1 MGPVNRI
8 PTSTGLARP
17 SGRPHAWAALFLL
30 ALVSAPS
37 SSRAVTLRVSPA
49 GPGFAPL
56 QDALEKARY
65 GDVVLVEPGTYTERI
80 ELPSGVTLRSVDGS
94 GTTILRGDGV
104 GSVVLVRDAD
114 SLTALDGFTIMGG
127 GALALP
133 EWNASGGGGVV
144 SSRSDVR
151 IRNCV
156 FRANRLPGKKDVGGA
171 IAVFGGH
178 VLIENNRFEGN
189 SANRGGALFI
199 KGVARIRG
207 NVFQGNRCMRHGG
220 AILVEKGNAEIE
232 RNIFTNNY
240 AGWGAGVCVSHLTR
254 AVVRRNTFVA
264 NRAHQWGGAIFV
276 YDSEPVVE
284 RNLMVDNLSDYQG
297 GGFVS
302 GKFAYPVVRNNLGF
316 NNKPVNFVFKED
328 TLDLR
333 GHSQQLVADPLLD
346 SAWKG
351 DYRPRF
357 GGPAAGRNGIIGA
370 LDPIPQPP
378 QKIKLNL
385 KRR

>member
-1 MGPVNRI
+1 MQNVSNKPL
-8 PTSTGLARP
+8 PTRSARP
-17 SGRPHAWAALFLL
+17 SGRPRAWAALFLL
-30 ALVSAPS
+30 ALLGAATPLHA
-37 SSRAVTLRVSPA
+37 RTLRVKPA

-56 QDALEKARY
+56 QDALEKARH
-65 GDVVLVEPGTYTERI
+65 GDVVVVEPGTYAERI
-80 ELPSGVTLRSVDGS
+80 ELPSGVTLRSTAGP
-94 GTTILRGDGV
+94 GATILRGDGV

-114 SLTALDGFTIMGG
+114 TLTALEGFTVIGG
-127 GALALP
+127 GAMEVPDWGAT
-133 EWNASGGGGVV
+133 GGGAVA
-144 SSRSDVR
+144 SIRSDVR
-151 IRNCV
+151 IRYCV

-171 IAVFGGH
+171 IAIFGGH
-178 VLIENNRFEGN
+178 VVVENNRFEGN
-189 SANRGGALFI
+189 SASRGGAIFV
-199 KGVARIRG
+199 KGVARITG
-207 NVFQGNRCMRHGG
+207 NVFEGNRCTRHGG
-220 AILVEKGNAEIE
+220 AILVEKGNAGIE
-232 RNIFTNNY
+232 RNIFKNNY
-240 AGWGAGVCVSHLTR
+240 AGWGAGVCVSHLTK
-254 AVVRRNTFVA
+254 VTIRRNTFVS
-264 NRAHQWGGAIFV
+264 NHAHQWGGAMFV

-284 RNLMVDNLSDYQG
+284 RNLLVDNLSDYQG

-316 NNKPVNFVFKED
+316 NNKPVNFVFRED

-333 GHSQQLVADPLLD
+333 GYSQQLVADPLLD

-378 QKIKLNL
+378 QQIRPNL